1 MATESANGI
10 NFHNELYHQTNGIAA
25 EIIPGKTKYRRDP
38 HQRIFV
44 NRGLRLDKV
53 KFYGFDMDYT
63 LAEYN
68 SPAYESLSFDLL
80 KERLISIG
88 YPSAISEF
96 QYDPSFP
103 VRGLWF
109 DKLYGNLLKVDAY
122 GNILVCSHGFR
133 FLKSHEVIEYYPNRF
148 IQLDDNRC
156 YVLNTLFHLPETYMM
171 ACLVD
176 YFSNCDNYQKT
187 KTGVRLGDLFMSFSS
202 IYQDVRAAVD
212 WIHLAGTLKEKTTE
226 NLEKY
231 VHRDDR
237 LPILLKRIK
246 QHGAQTILITNS
258 GYHYTNKIMKYLLER
273 NPEDDW
279 VSYFDYVVVD
289 AMKPIFFKDGSILRQ
304 VDTETGALSIGHH
317 TGPMKKGQIYSGGS
331 CDVLLKMIGATGK
344 DVLYIGDH
352 IFGDILKSKKERGW
366 RTFLVIPE
374 LKQELMV
381 WIEKKALFY
390 ELGNLD
396 VKLSEIYKNLDSS
409 TQEKPDI
416 GELRQALRKV
426 THEMDMSYGLLGSL
440 FRSGS
445 RQTFFAA
452 QVMRYADLYAASL
465 LNLLHYPFCYMFRAP
480 AMLMPHESTVGHD
493 SYPTDD
499 SNFASQSRSSSLTQE
514 MESPILKKPRKPEEN
529 NTLKTVPHLRADTPT
544 KLTHCHD
551 EDDSD
556 DTENSDK

>member
-1 MATESANGI
+1 MATDSANGF
-10 NFHNELYHQTNGIAA
+10 NCHNDIYHQANRMAA
-25 EIIPGKTKYRRDP
+25 EIVPGKTKYRRDP

-44 NRGLRLDKV
+44 NRGLCLDKI
-53 KFYGFDMDYT
+53 KFFGFDMDYT

-96 QYDPSFP
+96 NYDPSFP

-122 GNILVCSHGFR
+122 GNILVCSHGFT
-133 FLKSHEVIEYYPNRF
+133 FLKSHEVIEHYPNRF

-176 YFSNCDNYQKT
+176 YFTNCDDYQKS
-187 KTGVRLGDLFMSFSS
+187 KTGVRLGDLSMSFTS

-212 WIHLAGTLKEKTTE
+212 WIHMAGSLKDKTTE
-226 NLEKY
+226 DIEKY

-237 LPILLKRIK
+237 LPILLKRIR
-246 QHGAQTILITNS
+246 QHGAQTLLITNS
-258 GYHYTNKIMKYLLER
+258 CYQYTNKIMKYLLESDAKDNWR
-273 NPEDDW
+273 E
-279 VSYFDYVVVD
+279 YFDYVVVD
-289 AMKPIFFKDGSILRQ
+289 AKKPIFFKDGTILRQ
-304 VDTETGALSIGHH
+304 VHQETGVLSIGHH
-317 TGPMKKGQIYSGGS
+317 TGPMMKGHIYSGGS
-331 CDVLLKMIGATGK
+331 CDTLSKMIGATGK

-374 LKQELMV
+374 LKQELKV
-381 WIEKKALFY
+381 WIEKKTLFY
-390 ELGNLD
+390 ELGSLD
-396 VKLSEIYKNLDSS
+396 IKCAEIYKNLDSS
-409 TQEKPDI
+409 TKEKPDI
-416 GELRQALRKV
+416 GELKQALRRV

-493 SYPTDD
+493 DSPPNDD
-499 SNFASQSRSSSLTQE
+499 ANFVSRTRSSSLSQE
-514 MESPILKKPRKPEEN
+514 TESPILKKPRKPEDN
-529 NTLKTVPHLRADTPT
+529 DKHVPHLRADTPT
-544 KLTHCHD
+544 KLTHYHD
-551 EDDSD
+551 GDDSD
-556 DTENSDK
+556 DTE